1 MHWLPLVAM
10 VIASA
15 LPFPQ
20 SPVPRLVA
28 AMIKPGR
35 NDSDS
40 SSVPTANI
48 SMPTNSSVDHDS
60 SHNNYSTHHIAPHR
74 TDDKQSTFEE
84 EHLSKGRANQENLLT
99 EDIFVNNPEQDHT
112 GGGRTSG
119 ADPSRPHNPRK
130 YKSQK
135 IASSQINDILKDYQ
149 PERSQFH
156 EESSIEAETL
166 LKDDR
171 NARSELKDGPLE
183 GPKVSLQSSP
193 VQEHLDEAQTNAKE
207 LLQQSGGFGAEPGFG
222 FDDIGLREKDQLLLL
237 DAHPRV
243 LFSPAL
249 SPPKHP
255 PLLLMLELGLL
266 ADDVEDEESHM
277 MDAATSGHGG
287 DKETYRNLLLGLS
300 DSDGPV
306 PGVRRKRQVGHSAQG
321 IERSVCEAE
330 SVWVTNKKTAVDYR
344 SNTVTILQEIQ
355 TQTGPLKQ
363 YFYETKCRKPDPNR
377 KGEVQAVEGASC
389 LGVDKKH
396 WMSRC
401 ETKQSYVRALTSDE
415 TKRIGWRWIRI
426 DSSCV
431 CVLLTRGTYYTEKKL
446 ERERE
451 QEGRRCS
458 CISLDK
464 TLTLYPSVSLRDRHE
479 NHPHVAQNRCIDCN
493 LFGVS

>member
-28 AMIKPGR
+28 AMIEPGR
-35 NDSDS
+35 NNSNS

-60 SHNNYSTHHIAPHR
+60 SHNNYSTQDRTEAPHR
-74 TDDKQSTFEE
+74 TDDKQSTIEE
-84 EHLSKGRANQENLLT
+84 DRISKGRENLLT
-99 EDIFVNNPEQDHT
+99 
-112 GGGRTSG
+112 GRTTG
-119 ADPSRPHNPRK
+119 ADASRPHYSRK

-135 IASSQINDILKDYQ
+135 IASSQSNDILKDYQ
-149 PERSQFH
+149 LEPSQFH
-156 EESSIEAETL
+156 EQSSIEAETF
-166 LKDDR
+166 LKNDR
-171 NARSELKDGPLE
+171 SARSELKDGPLE
-183 GPKVSLQSSP
+183 GPSSP
-193 VQEHLDEAQTNAKE
+193 GQEHLDEAQTNAKE
-207 LLQQSGGFGAEPGFG
+207 LLQQSGGFG
-222 FDDIGLREKDQLLLL
+222 FDDIGLREEDQLLLL

-277 MDAATSGHGG
+277 MDATTSGHGG

-300 DSDGPV
+300 DSDGPI
-306 PGVRRKRQVGHSAQG
+306 PGVRRKRQAAHSAQG

-330 SVWVTNKKTAVDYR
+330 SGWVTNKRTAVDFR

-377 KGEVQAVEGASC
+377 KGEVQAVEGAGC

-446 ERERE
+446 ERGRER
-451 QEGRRCS
+451 EGRR
-458 CISLDK
+458 
-464 TLTLYPSVSLRDRHE
+464 YR
-479 NHPHVAQNRCIDCN
+479 
-493 LFGVS
+493 

>member
-15 LPFPQ
+15 LPFSQ

-35 NDSDS
+35 NHSDSS

-48 SMPTNSSVDHDS
+48 SMLTNSSVDHDS
-60 SHNNYSTHHIAPHR
+60 SHNNHSTHHIAPHR
-74 TDDKQSTFEE
+74 TDDEQSTFEE
-84 EHLSKGRANQENLLT
+84 DHISKGRADQEILQT

-112 GGGRTSG
+112 GGGRTTG
-119 ADPSRPHNPRK
+119 ADASRPHNPRK
-130 YKSQK
+130 YKSPK
-135 IASSQINDILKDYQ
+135 IDSSKSNDILKDYQ
-149 PERSQFH
+149 LERSQFH

-166 LKDDR
+166 LKDDGK
-171 NARSELKDGPLE
+171 ARSELKDGPLE

-207 LLQQSGGFGAEPGFG
+207 LLQQYGG
-222 FDDIGLREKDQLLLL
+222 FDDIGLREEDQLLLL

-277 MDAATSGHGG
+277 MDPATSGHGA

-306 PGVRRKRQVGHSAQG
+306 PGVRRKRQVGHSVQ
-321 IERSVCEAE
+321 ERSVCEAE
-330 SVWVTNKKTAVDYR
+330 TGWVTNKKTAVDYW
-344 SNTVTILQEIQ
+344 SNTVTILQEIP
-355 TQTGPLKQ
+355 TKTGPLKQ

-377 KGEVQAVEGASC
+377 RGEVQAVEGTSC

-396 WMSRC
+396 WMSKC
-401 ETKQSYVRALTSDE
+401 ETKQSYVRALTSDQN
-415 TKRIGWRWIRI
+415 KRIGWRWIRI

-446 ERERE
+446 ERERGR
-451 QEGRRCS
+451 EGRR
-458 CISLDK
+458 
-464 TLTLYPSVSLRDRHE
+464 YR
-479 NHPHVAQNRCIDCN
+479 
-493 LFGVS
+493 

>member
-28 AMIKPGR
+28 ATIEPGR
-35 NDSDS
+35 NNSNS
-40 SSVPTANI
+40 SSVPTTNI
-48 SMPTNSSVDHDS
+48 SMPTNSSVDNDS
-60 SHNNYSTHHIAPHR
+60 HNAVSLNNYSTHDKAPHR
-74 TDDKQSTFEE
+74 TVDKQSTFEE
-84 EHLSKGRANQENLLT
+84 DHIFKGRANQENLLT
-99 EDIFVNNPEQDHT
+99 EDIFVSNTKQDYT
-112 GGGRTSG
+112 GGGRTTG
-119 ADPSRPHNPRK
+119 ADASRPHDPRK

-135 IASSQINDILKDYQ
+135 ILAGKASSEINDILNDYQ
-149 PERSQFH
+149 LERSQFH
-156 EESSIEAETL
+156 EESSIEEATL
-166 LKDDR
+166 LKEDR
-171 NARSELKDGPLE
+171 NARSKLKDGPLE
-183 GPKVSLQSSP
+183 GPKLSLQSSP
-193 VQEHLDEAQTNAKE
+193 VQEHLDEAPTEK
-207 LLQQSGGFGAEPGFG
+207 EPGFG
-222 FDDIGLREKDQLLLL
+222 FDDIGLREEDQLLLL

-277 MDAATSGHGG
+277 MDATTSGHGG
-287 DKETYRNLLLGLS
+287 DKESYRNLLLGLS
-300 DSDGPV
+300 DSDGHAPS
-306 PGVRRKRQVGHSAQG
+306 VRRKRQAVHSTG

-330 SVWVTNKKTAVDYR
+330 SGWVTNKKTAVDFR
-344 SNTVTILQEIQ
+344 SNTVTILEEIQ

-377 KGEVQAVEGASC
+377 KGEVQAVEGAGC

-401 ETKQSYVRALTSDE
+401 ETKQSYVRALASDE
-415 TKRIGWRWIRI
+415 NKRIGWRWIRI

-451 QEGRRCS
+451 REGRR
-458 CISLDK
+458 
-464 TLTLYPSVSLRDRHE
+464 YR
-479 NHPHVAQNRCIDCN
+479 
-493 LFGVS
+493 

>member
-28 AMIKPGR
+28 AMIEPGR
-35 NDSDS
+35 NDSNS

-60 SHNNYSTHHIAPHR
+60 SHDNYSTHDIVPHR
-74 TDDKQSTFEE
+74 TVDKQSTFEE
-84 EHLSKGRANQENLLT
+84 DHISKSRPNQENLQT
-99 EDIFVNNPEQDHT
+99 EDIFVNNPKQDHT
-112 GGGRTSG
+112 GGGRTTG
-119 ADPSRPHNPRK
+119 ADTSRLHNPRK

-135 IASSQINDILKDYQ
+135 IASSQSNNILKDYQ
-149 PERSQFH
+149 LERSQFH
-156 EESSIEAETL
+156 EESSIEAETF

-171 NARSELKDGPLE
+171 NARRELKDGPLE
-183 GPKVSLQSSP
+183 GPSSP
-193 VQEHLDEAQTNAKE
+193 VQKHLDEAQTDAKE

-222 FDDIGLREKDQLLLL
+222 FDDIGLREEDQLLLL

-255 PLLLMLELGLL
+255 PLLLMLESGLL

-277 MDAATSGHGG
+277 MDATMSGHGG

-306 PGVRRKRQVGHSAQG
+306 PGVRRKRQAAHSAQG

-330 SVWVTNKKTAVDYR
+330 SVWVTNKKMAVDFR

-377 KGEVQAVEGASC
+377 KGEVQAVEGAGC

-431 CVLLTRGTYYTEKKL
+431 CVLLTRGTHYTEKKL
-446 ERERE
+446 ERGRERE
-451 QEGRRCS
+451 DRR
-458 CISLDK
+458 
-464 TLTLYPSVSLRDRHE
+464 YR
-479 NHPHVAQNRCIDCN
+479 
-493 LFGVS
+493 

>member
-28 AMIKPGR
+28 ATIEPGR
-35 NDSDS
+35 NDSNSS

-48 SMPTNSSVDHDS
+48 SMPTNSSVDTDS
-60 SHNNYSTHHIAPHR
+60 HNYSTHDKAPHR
-74 TDDKQSTFEE
+74 TVDKQSTFEE
-84 EHLSKGRANQENLLT
+84 DHISKGRANQENLLT
-99 EDIFVNNPEQDHT
+99 EDIFVSNTKQDYT
-112 GGGRTSG
+112 GGGRTTG
-119 ADPSRPHNPRK
+119 ADGSRPHDHRK

-135 IASSQINDILKDYQ
+135 MLVEKASSQSNDVLKDYQ
-149 PERSQFH
+149 LKRSQFH
-156 EESSIEAETL
+156 EESSIEIETF

-171 NARSELKDGPLE
+171 NVRNKLKDGSL
-183 GPKVSLQSSP
+183 GGSKVSLQSSP
-193 VQEHLDEAQTNAKE
+193 VQEHLDKAPTDAKE
-207 LLQQSGGFGAEPGFG
+207 SEGFG
-222 FDDIGLREKDQLLLL
+222 FDNIGLREEDQLLLL

-277 MDAATSGHGG
+277 IDATTSGHGG
-287 DKETYRNLLLGLS
+287 DKESYRNLLLGLS
-300 DSDGPV
+300 DSEGHDPS
-306 PGVRRKRQVGHSAQG
+306 VRRKRQAVQSTG

-330 SVWVTNKKTAVDYR
+330 SGWVTNKKTAVDFR
-344 SNTVTILQEIQ
+344 SNTVTILEEIQ

-377 KGEVQAVEGASC
+377 KGEVQAVEGAGC

-401 ETKQSYVRALTSDE
+401 ETKQSYVRALASDE
-415 TKRIGWRWIRI
+415 NKRIGWRWIRI

-446 ERERE
+446 ERGRER
-451 QEGRRCS
+451 EGRR
-458 CISLDK
+458 
-464 TLTLYPSVSLRDRHE
+464 YR
-479 NHPHVAQNRCIDCN
+479 
-493 LFGVS
+493 